1 MTTSDSEAPPTRGE
15 QHDALDV
22 FLGRWRAE
30 GTTFGT
36 PKQTESDPR
45 GAPEPWVSTHTA
57 MWHTGKFFLIQDE
70 RATTAGGPFDTLSVL
85 GVDANT
91 GGYFARAFENHGFY
105 RHYDVA
111 VDGDVWTFTGETERA
126 RIEFSDDRR
135 TQTITWEWRPRD
147 QWLPLCDR
155 VATRED

>member
-1 MTTSDSEAPPTRGE
+1 MSTSDNEAPPTRGK
-15 QHDALDV
+15 QHEALEV

-36 PKQTESDPR
+36 PKQTVADPR

-70 RATTAGGPFDTLSVL
+70 RATSAGGAFDTLSVM
-85 GVDANT
+85 GVDAKD
-91 GGYFARAFENHGFY
+91 GRYVARTFENHGFY
-105 RHYDVA
+105 RHYDVD
-111 VDGDVWTFTGETERA
+111 VDGNQWTFSGDTERA
-126 RIEFSDDRR
+126 RITFSDDGR
-135 TQTITWEWRPRD
+135 TQTINWEWRPHD

>member
-1 MTTSDSEAPPTRGE
+1 MTTTDSEAPPTRGKE
-15 QHDALDV
+15 HEALDAY
-22 FLGRWRAE
+22 LGRWRAE

-36 PKQTESDPR
+36 PKQTDADPR
-45 GAPEPWVSTHTA
+45 GAPEPWVSTHIA

-85 GVDANT
+85 GVDAKK

-111 VDGDVWTFTGETERA
+111 VDGNVWTFTGETERA
-126 RIEFSDDRR
+126 RIEFSENRR
-135 TQTITWEWRPRD
+135 TQTITWEWRPKD

>member
-1 MTTSDSEAPPTRGE
+1 MTTQDSEAPPTRGK
-15 QHDALDV
+15 QHDALDA

-36 PKQTESDPR
+36 AQQTEADPR
-45 GAPEPWVSTHTA
+45 GATEPWVSTHTA

-70 RATTAGGPFDTLSVL
+70 RATSAGGPFDTLSVL
-85 GVDANT
+85 GVDAKT
-91 GGYFARAFENHGFY
+91 GDYVARTFENHGFY
-105 RHYDVA
+105 RQYDVV

-126 RIEFSDDRR
+126 RIEFSDDGR
-135 TQTITWEWRPRD
+135 TQTIKWEWRPND

-155 VATRED
+155 VATRVD